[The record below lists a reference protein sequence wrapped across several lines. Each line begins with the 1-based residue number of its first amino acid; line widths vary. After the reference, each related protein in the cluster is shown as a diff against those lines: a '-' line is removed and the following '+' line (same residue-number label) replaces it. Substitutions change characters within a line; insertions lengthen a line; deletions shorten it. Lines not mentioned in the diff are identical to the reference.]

1 MQPGYS
7 TNMETPDQHL
17 ADARKHADTIRREL
31 AARDAAMLR
40 ARDAGATLVQIGE
53 AVGMS
58 HPGVKKALARV
69 RGEG

>member
-1 MQPGYS
+1 
-7 TNMETPDQHL
+7 
-17 ADARKHADTIRREL
+17 
-31 AARDAAMLR
+31 MLR